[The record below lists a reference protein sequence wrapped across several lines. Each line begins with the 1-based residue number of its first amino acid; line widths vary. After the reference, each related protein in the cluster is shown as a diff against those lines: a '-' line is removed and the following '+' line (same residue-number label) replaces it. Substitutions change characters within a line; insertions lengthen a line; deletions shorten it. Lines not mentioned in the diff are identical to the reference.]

1 MYQKIALYISLLL
14 ASTCKTSDLDVIA
27 DLPNTL
33 KEVSGIEITAN
44 SDYIWMI
51 NDSNNTS
58 DLYGV
63 NTQGKIKKVIDI
75 KAKNHDWED
84 LTSDDKGNIYIGDF
98 GNNANK
104 RDNLAILIVKAD
116 DLNSDQKVE
125 VDRISFSYE
134 DQAKFPPKKK
144 RMFFDCEAFFY
155 YNDHLYLFTKSRVKD
170 EFGLTNLYK
179 LKAKRGHQTAKL
191 MGSFK
196 TCSAHKCW
204 VTAADISNDGTK
216 MVLLTEKAIWLFTD
230 FADDDFFGGSVRE
243 IPYEH
248 RSQKESICFI
258 SNDEVYVADERAQG
272 EGPNLYKINLD

>member
-1 MYQKIALYISLLL
+1 MYQKIGLYFTLLL
-14 ASTCKTSDLDVIA
+14 ASTCKTSDLEVIA

-33 KEVSGIEITAN
+33 KEVSGIEVAVH
-44 SDYIWMI
+44 SDHIWMI
-51 NDSNNTS
+51 NDSNNSS
-58 DLYGV
+58 DLFGV
-63 NTQGKIKKVIDI
+63 TAEGKIKKVLDI

-104 RDNLAILIVKAD
+104 RNNLAILIVKAE
-116 DLNSDQKVE
+116 DLNSDEKVE
-125 VDRISFSYE
+125 VNRISFTYE
-134 DQAKFPPKKK
+134 DQNKFPPKKK

-170 EFGLTNLYK
+170 EFGRTNLYK

-196 TCSAHKCW
+196 TCNAHKCW
-204 VTAADISNDGTK
+204 VTAADISQDGNK
-216 MVLLTEKAIWLFTD
+216 MVLLTERAIWLFTD
-230 FADDDFFGGSVRE
+230 FNGDDFFGGKIKE

-258 SNDEVYVADERAQG
+258 SNDVVYVADERAQG
-272 EGPNLYKINLD
+272 EGPNLYRVPLN